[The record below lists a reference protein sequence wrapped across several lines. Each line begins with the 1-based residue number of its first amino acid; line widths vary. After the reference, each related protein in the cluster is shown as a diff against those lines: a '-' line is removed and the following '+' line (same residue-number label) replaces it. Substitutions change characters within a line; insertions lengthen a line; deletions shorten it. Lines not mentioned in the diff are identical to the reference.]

1 MSASRTRIVCLPFGY
16 FNEPSDSVLSSPA
29 RGILNT
35 MSRSSE
41 STTTS
46 ITRSASNIGP
56 LPPGVQAH
64 RPQHRGRRLY
74 PRPAASNLFSYP
86 DLLSKL
92 AKNPKTAPLLSG
104 PAFAFK
110 LRALQANPRD
120 MGERSSPGIERPGC
134 RGERARVCEHA
145 RQDFG
150 GAQSAVERG
159 EQ

>member
-1 MSASRTRIVCLPFGY
+1 
-16 FNEPSDSVLSSPA
+16 
-29 RGILNT
+29 